1 MPIAE
6 LINVAKRYG
15 TVEALKDVD
24 LRRRRDQV
32 CMTHPAHRPER
43 NQLMSISRP
52 TTEEATEAW
61 TKKAAKGKA
70 AFSRALIHLLDEL
83 TKGEPVSTER
93 AAELLGVPGEKIDK
107 MFTAI
112 DAAGGQLDDQGNFIG
127 MVLTLKPT
135 RHSFRVNG
143 NDMYAWC
150 SLDTILL
157 PGVLE
162 AEGEIESKDPVT
174 GETIRLTVTAD
185 QVVKVVPAGA
195 VTSVFVPGRTPSET
209 KDGEPVIGADS
220 EVCTSMLFYASREA
234 AEQALEN
241 YPNIA
246 IFTIEEAFN
255 LAHKTWTEPARHL
268 RQQDA

>member
-1 MPIAE
+1 
-6 LINVAKRYG
+6 
-15 TVEALKDVD
+15 
-24 LRRRRDQV
+24 
-32 CMTHPAHRPER
+32 MTTA
-43 NQLMSISRP
+43 RP
-52 TTEEATEAW
+52 TTEEATEALMEG
-61 TKKAAKGKA
+61 TARRKDVFNLAVIQLVDELAKGA
-70 AFSRALIHLLDEL
+70 
-83 TKGEPVSTER
+83 PVSKER
-93 AAELLGVPGEKIDK
+93 ASELLGVPGEKIDK

-112 DAAGGQLDDQGNFIG
+112 EAGGGQLDDQGNFIG

-162 AEGEIESKDPVT
+162 AEGEIESNDPVT
-174 GETIRLTVTAD
+174 GATIRLTITAD
-185 QVVKVVPAGA
+185 QVVKVEPAGA
-195 VTSVFVPGRTPSET
+195 VTSIFVPGKTPTET
-209 KDGEPVIGADS
+209 KDGELVIGAES
-220 EVCTSMLFYASREA
+220 EVCRSMLFYESRES

-255 LAHKTWTEPARHL
+255 LARKTWTEPTRRL
-268 RQQDA
+268 REQAI

>member
-1 MPIAE
+1 
-6 LINVAKRYG
+6 
-15 TVEALKDVD
+15 
-24 LRRRRDQV
+24 
-32 CMTHPAHRPER
+32 MTTA
-43 NQLMSISRP
+43 RP
-52 TTEEATEAW
+52 TTEEATEALMEG
-61 TKKAAKGKA
+61 TARRKDVFNLAVIQLVDELAKGA
-70 AFSRALIHLLDEL
+70 
-83 TKGEPVSTER
+83 PVSKER
-93 AAELLGVPGEKIDK
+93 ASELLGVPGEKIDK

-112 DAAGGQLDDQGNFIG
+112 EAGGGQLDDQGNFIG

-162 AEGEIESKDPVT
+162 AEGEIESNDPVT
-174 GETIRLTVTAD
+174 GATIRLTVTAN
-185 QVVKVVPAGA
+185 QVVKVEPAGA
-195 VTSVFVPGRTPSET
+195 VTSIFVPGKTPTET
-209 KDGEPVIGADS
+209 KDGELVIGAES
-220 EVCTSMLFYASREA
+220 EVCRSMLFYESRES

-255 LAHKTWTEPARHL
+255 LARKTWTEPARRL
-268 RQQDA
+268 REQAI

>member
-1 MPIAE
+1 
-6 LINVAKRYG
+6 
-15 TVEALKDVD
+15 
-24 LRRRRDQV
+24 
-32 CMTHPAHRPER
+32 MTTA
-43 NQLMSISRP
+43 RP
-52 TTEEATEAW
+52 TTEEATEALMEG
-61 TKKAAKGKA
+61 TARRKDVFSLAVIQLVDELAKGA
-70 AFSRALIHLLDEL
+70 
-83 TKGEPVSTER
+83 PVSKER
-93 AAELLGVPGEKIDK
+93 ASELLGVPGEKIDK

-112 DAAGGQLDDQGNFIG
+112 EAGGGQLDDQGNFIG

-162 AEGEIESKDPVT
+162 AEGEIESNDPVT
-174 GETIRLTVTAD
+174 GATIRLTITAD
-185 QVVKVVPAGA
+185 QVVKVEPAGA
-195 VTSVFVPGRTPSET
+195 VTSIFVPGKTPTET
-209 KDGEPVIGADS
+209 KDGELVIGAES
-220 EVCTSMLFYASREA
+220 EVCRSMLFYESRES

-255 LAHKTWTEPARHL
+255 LARKTWTEPARRL
-268 RQQDA
+268 REQAI

>member
-1 MPIAE
+1 
-6 LINVAKRYG
+6 
-15 TVEALKDVD
+15 
-24 LRRRRDQV
+24 
-32 CMTHPAHRPER
+32 
-43 NQLMSISRP
+43 MSISRP

-61 TKKAAKGKA
+61 TKRTAKGKEV
-70 AFSRALIHLLDEL
+70 FSWALIHLLEEL
-83 TKGEPVSTER
+83 TKGEPVSRKR
-93 AAELLGVPGEKIDK
+93 ASEVLGVPGEKIDK

-185 QVVKVVPAGA
+185 RAVEVEPAGA
-195 VTSVFVPGRTPSET
+195 VTSVFVPGKTPSET
-209 KDGEPVIGADS
+209 KDGDPVIGAESD
-220 EVCTSMLFYASREA
+220 VCRSMLFYASRDS

-255 LAHKTWTEPARHL
+255 LAHKTWTEPARQL

>member
-1 MPIAE
+1 M
-6 LINVAKRYG
+6 
-15 TVEALKDVD
+15 
-24 LRRRRDQV
+24 
-32 CMTHPAHRPER
+32 
-43 NQLMSISRP
+43 MSIARP

-61 TKKAAKGKA
+61 TKMAAKGKEV
-70 AFSRALIHLLDEL
+70 FSGALIHLLEEL
-83 TKGEPVSTER
+83 TKGEPVSRKR
-93 AAELLGVPGEKIDK
+93 ASEVLGVPGEKVDR
-107 MFTAI
+107 MFKAI
-112 DAAGGQLDDQGNFIG
+112 AAAGGQLDGQGNFIG
-127 MVLTLKPT
+127 MVLTLEPT

-157 PGVLE
+157 PGILE

-185 QVVKVVPAGA
+185 RVVEVEPAGA
-195 VTSVFVPGRTPSET
+195 VTSVFVPGKTPSET
-209 KDGEPVIGADS
+209 KDGEPVIGAESD
-220 EVCTSMLFYASREA
+220 VCRSMLFYASPES

-255 LAHKTWTEPARHL
+255 LALKTWTEPARQL
-268 RQQDA
+268 RQQHA

>member
-1 MPIAE
+1 M
-6 LINVAKRYG
+6 
-15 TVEALKDVD
+15 
-24 LRRRRDQV
+24 
-32 CMTHPAHRPER
+32 
-43 NQLMSISRP
+43 MSIARP
-52 TTEEATEAW
+52 TTEEATEALMEG
-61 TKKAAKGKA
+61 TARRKDVFNLAV
-70 AFSRALIHLLDEL
+70 IHLLDEL
-83 TKGEPVSTER
+83 TKGEPVSRKR
-93 AAELLGVPGEKIDK
+93 AAELLGVPGEKIDR

-185 QVVKVVPAGA
+185 RVVEVEPAGA
-195 VTSVFVPGRTPSET
+195 VTSIFVPGKTPSET
-209 KDGEPVIGADS
+209 QDGESVVGADS
-220 EVCTSMLFYASREA
+220 EVCTSMLFYASRES

-246 IFTIEEAFN
+246 IFTIEQAFD
-255 LAHKTWTEPARHL
+255 LAHKTWTGPARQL

>member
-1 MPIAE
+1 
-6 LINVAKRYG
+6 
-15 TVEALKDVD
+15 
-24 LRRRRDQV
+24 
-32 CMTHPAHRPER
+32 MTT
-43 NQLMSISRP
+43 SRP

-61 TKKAAKGKA
+61 MEGTARRKDVFSLAVIQLVDELAKGA
-70 AFSRALIHLLDEL
+70 
-83 TKGEPVSTER
+83 PVSKER
-93 AAELLGVPGEKIDK
+93 ASELLGVPGEKIDK

-112 DAAGGQLDDQGNFIG
+112 EAGGGQLDDQGNFIG

-143 NDMYAWC
+143 NDKYAWS

-162 AEGEIESKDPVT
+162 AEGEIESNDPVT
-174 GETIRLTVTAD
+174 GATIRLTITAD
-185 QVVKVVPAGA
+185 QVVKVEPAGA
-195 VTSVFVPGRTPSET
+195 VTSIFVPGKTPTET
-209 KDGEPVIGADS
+209 KDGELVIGAES
-220 EVCTSMLFYASREA
+220 EVCRSMLFYESRES

-255 LAHKTWTEPARHL
+255 LARKAWTEPARRL
-268 RQQDA
+268 REQAI

>member
-1 MPIAE
+1 
-6 LINVAKRYG
+6 
-15 TVEALKDVD
+15 
-24 LRRRRDQV
+24 
-32 CMTHPAHRPER
+32 MTTA
-43 NQLMSISRP
+43 RP
-52 TTEEATEAW
+52 TTEEATEALMEG
-61 TKKAAKGKA
+61 TARRKDVFSLAVIQLVDELAKGA
-70 AFSRALIHLLDEL
+70 
-83 TKGEPVSTER
+83 PVSKER
-93 AAELLGVPGEKIDK
+93 ASELHGVPGVKIDK

-112 DAAGGQLDDQGNFIG
+112 EAGGGQLDDQGNFIG

-162 AEGEIESKDPVT
+162 AEGEIESNDPVT
-174 GETIRLTVTAD
+174 GATIRLTITAD
-185 QVVKVVPAGA
+185 QVVKVEPAGA
-195 VTSVFVPGRTPSET
+195 VTSIFVPGKTPTET
-209 KDGEPVIGADS
+209 KDGELVIGAES
-220 EVCTSMLFYASREA
+220 EVCRSMLFYESRES

-255 LAHKTWTEPARHL
+255 LARKTWTEPARRL
-268 RQQDA
+268 REQAI

>member
-1 MPIAE
+1 
-6 LINVAKRYG
+6 
-15 TVEALKDVD
+15 
-24 LRRRRDQV
+24 
-32 CMTHPAHRPER
+32 
-43 NQLMSISRP
+43 MSTARP

-61 TKKAAKGKA
+61 SEQIVRQKEVYNL
-70 AFSRALIHLLDEL
+70 AFIHLLEEL
-83 TKGEPVSTER
+83 TKGEPVSRER
-93 AAELLGVPGEKIDK
+93 ASEVLGVSGEKIDK
-107 MFTAI
+107 MFMGI
-112 DAAGGQLDDQGNFIG
+112 DAAGGQFDDQGNFIG
-127 MVLTLKPT
+127 MALTLKPT

-185 QVVKVVPAGA
+185 RVVEVEPAGA
-195 VTSVFVPGRTPSET
+195 VTSVFVPGKTPSET
-209 KDGEPVIGADS
+209 KDGDPVIGAESD
-220 EVCTSMLFYASREA
+220 VCRSMLFYASRDS

-246 IFTIEEAFN
+246 IFTIEEAFI
-255 LAHKTWTEPARHL
+255 LAHKTWTEPARQL
-268 RQQDA
+268 RRRDA

>member
-1 MPIAE
+1 
-6 LINVAKRYG
+6 
-15 TVEALKDVD
+15 
-24 LRRRRDQV
+24 
-32 CMTHPAHRPER
+32 
-43 NQLMSISRP
+43 MSAARP
-52 TTEEATEAW
+52 TTEEATEALMEG
-61 TKKAAKGKA
+61 TARRKDVFNLAV
-70 AFSRALIHLLDEL
+70 IHLLDEL
-83 TKGEPVSTER
+83 TKGEPVSRKR
-93 AAELLGVPGEKIDK
+93 ASEVLGVPGEKIDK

-143 NDMYAWC
+143 NDLYAWC

-157 PGVLE
+157 PGILE

-185 QVVKVVPAGA
+185 QVVKVEPAGA
-195 VTSVFVPGRTPSET
+195 VTSIFVPGKTPTET
-209 KDGEPVIGADS
+209 KEGELVVGADS
-220 EVCTSMLFYASREA
+220 EVCTSMLFYTSPDS

-255 LAHKTWTEPARHL
+255 LAHKTWTEPARQL